1 MMTLIK
7 GFAGKPSHAPLT
19 DVSIGAYTVGVLM
32 LIVGYLGFEEEAM
45 AKGSLLAISG
55 GLIVAVPTSL
65 TGLLDWA
72 DISKGSNARKLANF
86 HLIVMVLATG
96 LFAATWV
103 LQRPGYIDSEITTAG
118 LIAGI
123 AALGALT
130 LGGTLG
136 GALAYVYGVRVVKK
150 DVSLADALIPGRVQE
165 SPVNRTD
172 FSGSAQSS
180 GSPKKTKSPK
190 ASKKAP
196 RTDFSDGAQSSGTA
210 RKTKSPKA
218 SKKAP
223 RTDFSD
229 GGKGAKPSAPA
240 QAPAQQTQTA
250 AAPPVTSTS
259 SLAEYE
265 ARITGKR

>member
-180 GSPKKTKSPK
+180 GSPKKTK
-190 ASKKAP
+190 
-196 RTDFSDGAQSSGTA
+196 
-210 RKTKSPKA
+210 A

-229 GGKGAKPSAPA
+229 GGKGSRPSAPA

-250 AAPPVTSTS
+250 AAPPATSTS